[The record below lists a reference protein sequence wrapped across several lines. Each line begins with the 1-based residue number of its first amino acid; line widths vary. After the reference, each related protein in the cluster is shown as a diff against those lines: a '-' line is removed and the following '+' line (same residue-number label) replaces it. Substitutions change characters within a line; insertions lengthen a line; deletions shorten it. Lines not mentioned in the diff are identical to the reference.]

1 MIDQKR
7 VRFIPIGGIT
17 DVTKNM
23 YLYESYDGDVLKDII
38 IVDCGAG
45 FPRAKELGVDLII
58 PDITYLKDKTDKIRA
73 LLLTHAHEDHIL
85 ALKFHYKE
93 LGSPPVFAS
102 KLTTHFVMS
111 RFEEVGIKARVTEIE
126 YGKQYEFGDF
136 KAQYIHVTHS
146 IPDPTHILITTPVG
160 NFYHGPDYK
169 LDLTPP
175 YSDPPDFYAMTKAGQ
190 DGVLVLLSDCLGA
203 DREGLT
209 LSESVV
215 GQTFEDLMRMTK
227 GKFIMTTFSSN
238 ISRIRQC
245 TDAALKFNRKICFI
259 GRSMRQNTD
268 LARNINYL
276 PINPKFIIKE
286 EQVAKYPPNTVCMVV
301 AGSQGQFG
309 SALSKIADNH
319 NKYIRIG
326 KGDRVMFSSDPIPG
340 NEADVNDII
349 EKLYF
354 LGAEVTYSDSEG
366 EIHASGHGN
375 QDDLK
380 FLVRFTKPKYL
391 IPIGGT
397 IKLQRRYRTLMN
409 TLGYSDDKVILL
421 DDGDS
426 IWFEKGK
433 TYLGDKVLVKNIY
446 VDAYGIGDIGNFVL
460 RDRKTLS
467 EEGIVFIAVPVSS
480 DVKLVGEPIIASR
493 GFVYKGD
500 ETGLF
505 DGARR
510 IISATFVN
518 TGGGL
523 MTKSTVERSIIDNL
537 ETYFKKETGREPL
550 VVLEMLEL

>member
-1 MIDQKR
+1 MR

-23 YLYESYDGDVLKDII
+23 YLYESYEGDTLRDII

-58 PDITYLKDKTDKIRA
+58 PDISYLKDKTDKIKA
-73 LLLTHAHEDHIL
+73 ILLTHAHEDHIL

-93 LGSPPVFAS
+93 LGSPPVYAS
-102 KLTTHFVMS
+102 KLTMYFVKS
-111 RFEEVGIKARVTEIE
+111 RFDEVGIKARVIEIE
-126 YGKQYEFGDF
+126 YLKQYEFGDF
-136 KAQYIHVTHS
+136 KAQFIHTTHS
-146 IPDPTHILITTPVG
+146 IPDPTHILLSTPVG
-160 NFYHGPDYK
+160 NFYHGSDFK
-169 LDLTPP
+169 FDLTPP
-175 YSDPPDFYAMTKAGQ
+175 YGSPPDFYSIVKAGN
-190 DGVLVLLSDCLGA
+190 DGVLCLLSDCLGA

-215 GQTFEDLMRMTK
+215 GQTFEDLIRMTK
-227 GKFIMTTFSSN
+227 GKFVMTTFSSN

-276 PINPKFIIKE
+276 PINPKFMVKE
-286 EQVAKYPPNTVCMVV
+286 QEVSKLPPNRVCLIV

-319 NKYIRIG
+319 NKFVKVG
-326 KGDRVMFSSDPIPG
+326 KGDKVMFSSDPIPG
-340 NEADVNDII
+340 NEPDVNDII
-349 EKLYF
+349 EKLYY
-354 LGAEVTYSDSEG
+354 LGADVIYSDSEG

-380 FLVRFTKPKYL
+380 FLVRFTNPKYL

-397 IKLQRRYRTLMN
+397 VKLQRSYRTLMN
-409 TLGYSDDKVILL
+409 SLGYPDERVVLL
-421 DDGDS
+421 NDGET

-433 TYLGDKVLVKNIY
+433 TYQGDKIQVKNVY

-460 RDRKTLS
+460 RDRRTLA
-467 EEGIVFIAVPVSS
+467 EEGIVFVAVPISS
-480 DVKLVGEPIIASR
+480 EVKLISDPIISSR

-505 DGARR
+505 DNAKK
-510 IISATFVN
+510 IIAACFN
-518 TGGGL
+518 NPNGGL
-523 MTKSTVERSIIDNL
+523 LTKTTVERSVIDML
-537 ETYFKKETGREPL
+537 EDYFKRETGREPL
-550 VVLEMLEL
+550 VVVEMLDL

>member
-1 MIDQKR
+1 MITNKR

-23 YLYESYDGDVLKDII
+23 YLYESYDGDTLKDII

-45 FPRAKELGVDLII
+45 FPKARELGVDLII

-85 ALKFHYKE
+85 ALKFHYRE

-102 KLTTHFVMS
+102 KLTTHFVTS
-111 RFEEVGIKARVTEIE
+111 RFDEVGIKAKVTEIDYARE
-126 YGKQYEFGDF
+126 YEFGDF
-136 KAQYIHVTHS
+136 KAKFIHVTHS

-160 NFYHGPDYK
+160 NFYHGPDFK
-169 LDLTPP
+169 FDLTPP
-175 YSDPPDFYAMTKAGQ
+175 YGSPPDFYAITKAGN
-190 DGVLVLLSDCLGA
+190 DGVLCLLSDCLGS

-227 GKFIMTTFSSN
+227 GKFVMTTFSSN

-259 GRSMRQNTD
+259 GRSMRQNSD
-268 LARNINYL
+268 MARNINYL
-276 PINPKFIIKE
+276 PINPKFIVKE
-286 EQVAKYPPNTVCMVV
+286 EQVSKLPPNQVCLIV

-309 SALSKIADNH
+309 SALSKMADNH
-319 NKYIRIG
+319 NKFVRIA

-340 NEADVNDII
+340 NEPDVNDII
-349 EKLYF
+349 EKLYY
-354 LGAEVTYSDSEG
+354 LGAEVTYSDSDG
-366 EIHASGHGN
+366 LIHASGHGN

-380 FLVRFTKPKYL
+380 FLVRFTNPNYL

-397 IKLQRRYRTLMN
+397 IKLQRRYQALMREMGYPDEKVLL
-409 TLGYSDDKVILL
+409 LG
-421 DDGDS
+421 DGETM
-426 IWFEKGK
+426 WFEKGK
-433 TYLGDKVLVKNIY
+433 AYPGDKIQVKNIY

-460 RDRKTLS
+460 RDRRTLS
-467 EEGIVFIAVPVSS
+467 EEGIVFVVVPVAN
-480 DVKLVGEPIIASR
+480 DVSLASAPIISSR

-500 ETGLF
+500 EAGLF
-505 DGARR
+505 DGAKR
-510 IISATFVN
+510 IIEAGFDNSS
-518 TGGGL
+518 GGL
-523 MTKSTVERSIIDNL
+523 LTRSTVERSIIDNL

-550 VVLEMLEL
+550 VVVEMLDL